1 MHNGRATAIER
12 ERARAGEFC
21 HILNTESEFNLFDH
35 SNKYFFYKSY
45 SQLRHHINLPFETF
59 SIVLGPEI
67 GFGCWLKRKLSNV
80 YLSIFAY
87 VCVYVC
93 VGVYVYLCAKFSS
106 QFPSHCRPCHV
117 LRPKRKTLL
126 LNFSAFDA
134 LKFICSTTTWQIVYQ
149 CHFHSM
155 SIKRLQCNLF
165 FIPSAEK
172 WPN

>member
-1 MHNGRATAIER
+1 MRGRASES
-12 ERARAGEFC
+12 C

-35 SNKYFFYKSY
+35 SNKYFFCKSY

-67 GFGCWLKRKLSNV
+67 GFVSWLKRKLSNV

-87 VCVYVC
+87 VCMCGCIYVHNFRHNFRRTA
-93 VGVYVYLCAKFSS
+93 V
-106 QFPSHCRPCHV
+106 PCHV

-126 LNFSAFDA
+126 LNFSAFGA